1 MNNEK
6 RDTHMTT
13 EYNGW
18 ANWETWNIA
27 LWIDNDYSVY
37 MRRCDY
43 VDASFERWN
52 VTGVKSFIRDM
63 FPNGTP
69 DFANSVGCNTS
80 SDYWDEVVNY
90 DELVEAWNSEYKEDD
105 YA

>member
-1 MNNEK
+1 MNNQK
-6 RDTHMTT
+6 RDTQMTT

-18 ANWETWNIA
+18 TNWETWNIA
-27 LWIDNDYSVY
+27 NWIDDDYSIY
-37 MRRCDY
+37 MCRCNY
-43 VDASFERWN
+43 VTFEPWN
-52 VTGVKSFIRDM
+52 VTSVKSFIRDM

-69 DFANSVGCNTS
+69 DFANSIGCNTS

-90 DELVEAWNSEYKEDD
+90 DEIADAWNSEYKEDD